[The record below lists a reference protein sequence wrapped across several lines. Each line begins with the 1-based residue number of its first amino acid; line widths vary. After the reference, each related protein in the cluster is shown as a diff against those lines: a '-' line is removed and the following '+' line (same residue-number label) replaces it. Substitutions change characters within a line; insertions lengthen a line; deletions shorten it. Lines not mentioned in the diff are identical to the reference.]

1 MYSKDNKKF
10 PYAQITNNIR
20 ISVMT
25 EFLEEQSD
33 INKSLW
39 VWAYHITIEN
49 NGITTV
55 QLLERYWEIIDE
67 SGKIKEVEGLGVV
80 GLQPLIEPGEH
91 FTYTSGTPLS
101 TSSGI
106 MSGYYKMIEKSGK
119 SFVAKIPKFS
129 LDFPHTKII
138 IN

>member
-10 PYAQITNNIR
+10 PYALITNNIR

-67 SGKIKEVEGLGVV
+67 SGKMKDLELLVFNL
-80 GLQPLIEPGEH
+80 
-91 FTYTSGTPLS
+91 
-101 TSSGI
+101 
-106 MSGYYKMIEKSGK
+106 
-119 SFVAKIPKFS
+119 
-129 LDFPHTKII
+129 
-138 IN
+138 